1 MKKVIIT
8 GCNRGVGAGIRNL
21 FISNDFVV
29 YGLNKTASD
38 LKHSNYNEIICD
50 ISKSDQ
56 ILSAK
61 KEIPNDIDLLVNNA
75 AIRRFGE
82 VKSLS
87 DDDWIDSV
95 NTNLN
100 AVFLITKTFLPNIIS
115 NKGDVFFIGSH
126 SEKYSFEKG
135 AAYCSTK
142 GAVKHFSECIMEEVR
157 YDDVRVSY
165 LSIGA
170 IKNRDHGYD
179 ESWKLTPENIAET
192 IFQLYSLPKNILI
205 PYLDVR
211 PLTPLK
217 NPLDGLERLQY
228 V

>member
-8 GCNRGVGAGIRNL
+8 GCNRGVGAGIRDL
-21 FISNDFVV
+21 FIENNFIV
-29 YGLNKTASD
+29 YGLNKTPSD
-38 LKHSNYNEIICD
+38 FQNKNYKEIICD
-50 ISKSDQ
+50 ISNREQ
-56 ILSAK
+56 ILTAK
-61 KEIPNDIDLLVNNA
+61 KIIPNDIDILVNNA
-75 AIRRFGE
+75 AIRRFNE
-82 VKSLS
+82 VKSLEDS
-87 DDDWIDSV
+87 DWIDSV

-100 AVFLITKTFLPNIIS
+100 AVFFITKTFLPEIIA
-115 NKGDVFFIGSH
+115 NNGDIFFIGSH

-142 GAVKHFSECIMEEVR
+142 GAVRHFSECLMEEVR
-157 YDDVRVSY
+157 YDNIRVSY

-179 ESWKLTPENIAET
+179 ESWKLTPKNIAET
-192 IFQLYSLPKNILI
+192 IFNLYSLPKNILI

-211 PLTPLK
+211 PLMPLK